1 MRSPHAARSS
11 AKLLIFLVLGALP
24 QISVGEAATK
34 CPRGEI
40 LRVSKGVCVPKAENV
55 ELVRH
60 ATKQPNPP
68 ATEKNPLPVSE
79 VSPNVTSVER
89 SDPATSVALAEREAP
104 APAEQSEPSLASRA
118 KSALSPFGQLF
129 VGAFHSTVSSG
140 LSAFR

>member
-1 MRSPHAARSS
+1 MRSPHPAGSS

-24 QISVGEAATK
+24 RISVGEAATK

-68 ATEKNPLPVSE
+68 ATERIPY
-79 VSPNVTSVER
+79 
-89 SDPATSVALAEREAP
+89 
-104 APAEQSEPSLASRA
+104 PSQRF
-118 KSALSPFGQLF
+118 PR
-129 VGAFHSTVSSG
+129 T
-140 LSAFR
+140 